1 MLAAYRQ
8 AAAARAAL
16 GIPPLPLTAQETAA
30 LVELLISPPADE
42 DPAFLLD
49 LLIFLPSLSFTKA
62 CR

>member
-30 LVELLISPPADE
+30 LVELLISHRRMKILRFCLICSPTVCRPASMMPP
-42 DPAFLLD
+42 
-49 LLIFLPSLSFTKA
+49 
-62 CR
+62 R

>member
-30 LVELLISPPADE
+30 LVRRMKILRFCSIYSPTVCRPASMM
-42 DPAFLLD
+42 P
-49 LLIFLPSLSFTKA
+49 P
-62 CR
+62 R

>member
-1 MLAAYRQ
+1 MLVAYRQ

-42 DPAFLLD
+42 DPAF
-49 LLIFLPSLSFTKA
+49 
-62 CR
+62 CRGQCAQSAAHA